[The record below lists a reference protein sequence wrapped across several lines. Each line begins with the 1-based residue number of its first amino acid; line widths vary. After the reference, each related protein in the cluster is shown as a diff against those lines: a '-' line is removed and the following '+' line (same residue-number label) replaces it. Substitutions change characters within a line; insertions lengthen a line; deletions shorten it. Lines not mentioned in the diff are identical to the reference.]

1 MSDEELE
8 WINDRLPSRG
18 RNCNGRPP
26 LEAYPDAKRPRRP
39 YTPEQELEIF
49 SMEQVYQYLAKR
61 HWWRRVSQV
70 GQISIGSHR
79 YSAGMAYAYQDVKV
93 FFDADAVEF
102 VVEDSQGKEI
112 RRLEP
117 KGLTVDEITGLR
129 LEPG

>member
-8 WINDRLPSRG
+8 WINGRLSSRG
-18 RNCNGRPP
+18 RECKGRPP
-26 LEAYPDAKRPRRP
+26 LEAYPGAKQPRRL
-39 YTPEQELEIF
+39 YTPERELEIF
-49 SMEQVYQYLAKR
+49 SLERVYRYLAER
-61 HWWRRVSQV
+61 HWWRRVSKV

-93 FFDADAVEF
+93 SFDADTVEF
-102 VVEDSQGKEI
+102 VVEDSQGKGI

-117 KGLTVDEITGLR
+117 KVLTIEEITGLG